1 MNIYVC
7 IHSGLCSGAQA
18 AVESAYQNLNENLYM
33 YGDVLHNPVVLS
45 ELRLKGA
52 KTIHSINEI
61 KYLENKNEITVLIRA
76 HGVPKSVIDELDE
89 NNIKY
94 LDKTCKEVKRI
105 HEIVAEASQ
114 QGKQIIII
122 GNKDHPEIIGT
133 IGWIKGDP
141 IILANMEEV
150 KCAIPK
156 LTNPAISYSLVAQTT
171 YNSKKYTEIIRYLKN
186 HIVNLE
192 CHNTVCMDTEN
203 RQQELRK
210 LSQMANTVIVIG
222 GKNSSNSNKLYN
234 IALSKCDN
242 VQFIETYKELDFSNI
257 TVNDFI
263 VIASGAS
270 TPDNSIQEVAN
281 CLHSYCRDMTSNL
294 Q

>member
-222 GKNSSNSNKLYN
+222 GKNSSNSNKL
-234 IALSKCDN
+234 LK
-242 VQFIETYKELDFSNI
+242 LP
-257 TVNDFI
+257 
-263 VIASGAS
+263 
-270 TPDNSIQEVAN
+270 TPIRCVEP
-281 CLHSYCRDMTSNL
+281 
-294 Q
+294 